1 MHPGPNH
8 RSWKRPGEKAALRS
22 FSAERGTPIAFER
35 GGVMMDV
42 KKLTL
47 GTAAYTICTFSLAVV
62 WHVLFFK
69 ERYESFG
76 YFEGEP
82 NFLLGLL
89 TIVLQGILLC
99 VLFPM
104 LKTEGSSFRRG
115 FRFALITG
123 AFFWTSHVLAF
134 VAKQEM
140 TGAPAFIFME
150 TLYLLLQ
157 FGVFGL
163 SIGIIHREEKFI

>member
-1 MHPGPNH
+1 
-8 RSWKRPGEKAALRS
+8 
-22 FSAERGTPIAFER
+22 
-35 GGVMMDV
+35 MMGA
-42 KKLTL
+42 KKLIL
-47 GTAAYTICTFSLAVV
+47 GAAAYTICTFFLAVV
-62 WHVLFFK
+62 WHVLLFK

-89 TIVLQGILLC
+89 TIVLQGALLC

-104 LKTEGSSFRRG
+104 LKAGGGSFRRG
-115 FRFALITG
+115 IKFALITG

-134 VAKQEM
+134 VAKQQVA
-140 TGAPAFIFME
+140 GAPVFVLME
-150 TLYLLLQ
+150 TLYLALQ

-163 SIGIIHREEKFI
+163 CIGFIHREKKFI

>member
-1 MHPGPNH
+1 MGA
-8 RSWKRPGEKAALRS
+8 G
-22 FSAERGTPIAFER
+22 
-35 GGVMMDV
+35 
-42 KKLTL
+42 KLII

-62 WHVLFFK
+62 WHVLLFR

-82 NFLLGLL
+82 DFLVGLL

-99 VLFPM
+99 ALFPM
-104 LKTEGSSFRRG
+104 LKAEGSSFRRG
-115 FRFALITG
+115 FKFAFITG

-134 VAKQEM
+134 VAKQEVP
-140 TGAPAFIFME
+140 GASAFIWME

-163 SIGIIHREEKFI
+163 IIGIIHRGGTSD